1 MTDVTLLLLSL
12 EHSEFLM
19 SQVDRI
25 QKLLD
30 VLCDLIYEV
39 LQSRNFGYN
48 IHSSFQSE
56 STCTILMEDVEP

>member
-1 MTDVTLLLLSL
+1 MTDVTLLLLTL
-12 EHSEFLM
+12 ELSEFLM

-39 LQSRNFGYN
+39 LQSRNLGYN
-48 IHSSFQSE
+48 IDSSFQSE
-56 STCTILMEDVEP
+56 STCTILMADVEP